1 MNTLRQQMLFLLVA
15 CFSTFFS
22 IYLASNW
29 NFFLEGFSP
38 DRLAKTLMSCVFNY
52 SLILLFAAL
61 FRRQYT
67 ALVLSQIFVGL
78 IEFINFKKEKYLS
91 TNFSPDDILLFSEAF
106 KAAPLALKIAFFAFV
121 AIFFAVLIFCF
132 KKEKTTLL
140 KTYLLQITLSV
151 LMFCSAIYLNYI
163 KSPIG
168 ACSKPDYP
176 SICLNMSGFP
186 NTRSDWM
193 GDFRKIQN
201 FGFTTF
207 FMSKI
212 LDSLT
217 EAFLPH
223 ETVSRETIQQIFKP
237 LETPTATSFPTSS
250 TTEQPNIVVV
260 MDESMWNP
268 RLLDKKLPKNL
279 TPFTSQNRVSAL
291 LSPSFG
297 GGTANVEFEALT
309 SLNTIFFRNELV
321 YVAKIRKPIYSLPL
335 YLNSLGYDT
344 IAMHNNWRYYYNRN
358 RVYQQMGFNK
368 FVSLENMMNSA
379 NHSTIF
385 NQAGWANDDVIFDSI
400 KTELN
405 LASDQPKFIYAI
417 TVENHP
423 MYADDRY
430 GTQSYKL
437 NPNLSESAHQK
448 MATYTAG
455 VARADQHIRD
465 LTEFVKTLD
474 RPTIVIAFGDHLP
487 NLQNVYD
494 EYHYFENDPN
504 REELNAYETPL
515 LLWSNY
521 PVQRK
526 ILAQPYIAASFLA
539 PKILHLANLPLPPY
553 YQFIERV
560 SRCYDVIHQKF
571 IHEKASC
578 QFDKAQLLDQYKA
591 LNNDTLNG
599 QNFTYQMLKPQT
611 VN

>member
-1 MNTLRQQMLFLLVA
+1 MNTLRQQILFLLVA
-15 CFSTFFS
+15 CLSTFFS
-22 IYLASNW
+22 MYLASSW
-29 NFFLEGFSP
+29 NFLLDGFSSI
-38 DRLAKTLMSCVFNY
+38 RLAKTLMSCLFNY
-52 SLILLFAAL
+52 SLILLFAAVL
-61 FRRQYT
+61 RRQYT
-67 ALVLSQIFVGL
+67 ALVLSQIFAGL

-106 KAAPLALKIAFFAFV
+106 KAAPMPLKVAFFAFIV
-121 AIFFAVLIFCF
+121 VFLTVLIFCF
-132 KKEKTTLL
+132 RKEKATPI
-140 KTYLLQITLSV
+140 KTYVVQLLLSAV
-151 LMFCSAIYLNYI
+151 MFCSAIYMNYI

-168 ACSKPDYP
+168 ACSKPNYP
-176 SICLNMSGFP
+176 KVCLTISGFP
-186 NTRSDWM
+186 NTRSDWI

-212 LDSLT
+212 LDNLT
-217 EAFLPH
+217 ETFLPH
-223 ETVSRETIQQIFKP
+223 ETVSRETIEQIFKP
-237 LETPTATSFPTSS
+237 LETPTAASEPASS

-279 TPFTSQNRVSAL
+279 TPFTKQNQVSAL

-358 RVYQQMGFNK
+358 RVYQSMGFHK
-368 FVSLENMMNSA
+368 FISLENMMNST
-379 NHSTIF
+379 NRSTIF
-385 NQAGWANDDVIFDSI
+385 NQAGWANDDVIFNSI
-400 KTELN
+400 KTELS

-423 MYADDRY
+423 MYSDDRY
-430 GTQSYKL
+430 GAQSYKL

-465 LTEFVKTLD
+465 LTAYVKTLK

-494 EYHYFENDPN
+494 EYHYFDQDPN
-504 REELNAYETPL
+504 REEPNAYETPL
-515 LLWSNY
+515 VLWSNY

-526 ILAQPYIAASFLA
+526 VFAQPFIPASFLA
-539 PKILHLANLPLPPY
+539 PKILHLANLPLSPY
-553 YQFIERV
+553 YQFIEQV
-560 SRCYDVIHQKF
+560 SSCYDAIHQKF
-571 IHEKASC
+571 IREKASC
-578 QFDKAQLLDQYKA
+578 KFNKEQLLEQYKS

-599 QNFTYQMLKPQT
+599 HNFTYQMLKPKSH
-611 VN
+611 